1 MNKAMYPLLIF
12 TCAFC
17 MVLSIVMIV
26 LSALGILVSSDE
38 MVTSIVLFSI
48 LFFVSMIALG
58 LIVTIKHSTTNTTKY
73 KNDDK

>member
-1 MNKAMYPLLIF
+1 
-12 TCAFC
+12 

-58 LIVTIKHSTTNTTKY
+58 LIITIKHSTTNTTKY
-73 KNDDK
+73 KNDKK